1 MRILAGVAGTL
12 AVALGAWL
20 VASAQE
26 SAGTDHAG
34 TPLTPQAFLQEN
46 CLKCHNE
53 EASTAMALFS
63 GLYLDRVDVDDVS
76 QEPVVWEEVVVKLRT
91 GMMPPSSEPRPDP
104 AAELKF
110 LEYLESELD
119 AAARA
124 NLNPGR
130 PALHRLN
137 RTEYANAIREL
148 LALDVDAE
156 TLLPVDDASFGF
168 DNIAGSLGV
177 SPVLIERYADAAG
190 KISRLAI
197 GDPAMT
203 PELATHYVPNFLM
216 QGEHIE
222 GLPLG
227 TRGGIRVEHFF
238 PLDAEY
244 VLTVDLMSAVNG
256 IHIGNGV
263 PNEQLEVT
271 LDGERIALFDISK
284 APPEPPAPEE
294 EEASDAEEG
303 DEAAA
308 EEAAEEAAAESAPVE
323 EAIEQVAEAAET
335 DTQEPSEEDAP
346 QAEEDMEKEGEKW
359 EVRVPVAAGPHV
371 LTAAFIKKNHA
382 PIEDIIQQSS
392 NTLLDPLF
400 NGTPDVTLL
409 AHVGSLNVDGPYD
422 TTGTGDT
429 PSRRKVFVCRPQQA
443 SQEEQCAR
451 QILTTLASRAYRQPV
466 GTEHVSVLMGFF
478 EEGRARG
485 GFDKG
490 IEVALQR
497 ILSSP
502 QFIFRFERD
511 PRGVDPDEAYR
522 LSDLELASRLAFFLW
537 SSIPDD
543 ELLELATR
551 DRLSRPAVLR
561 EQVERMLDDPRSSAL
576 TENFAGQWLY
586 LRNLDIKDAS
596 TYLFPDFDDNLRN
609 SFRRETELLFEHV
622 MREDRSVLEL
632 LTADYTFVNERL
644 AKHYG
649 IEGVYGSRFRRVEVD
664 DPRRQGILGHGS
676 VLLVTS
682 QPNRTS
688 PVTRGVWV
696 LENILGAHV
705 PSPPPVPIPALEE
718 AAGDTDFE
726 SLSVRGLMELHRSK
740 PFCEGCHKIMDPVGL
755 AMENYD
761 VIGRW
766 RTHDGG
772 TPIDASA
779 RLVDGTEID
788 GPVELRRAL
797 LNYSEQ
803 IMRNMT
809 DKLLTYAIGRG
820 TEYYDAPVVRSIV
833 RDAAAE
839 DYSFSSIV
847 MGIVTSEPFLM
858 RAPESLA
865 DTAVAA
871 RE

>member
-1 MRILAGVAGTL
+1 MLAGVAGTL

-20 VASAQE
+20 AASAQE
-26 SAGTDHAG
+26 SAGTRQAT
-34 TPLTPQAFLQEN
+34 TPFTPQIFLEEN
-46 CLKCHNE
+46 CLECHNE
-53 EASTAMALFS
+53 QASTAMALFS
-63 GLYLDRVDVDDVS
+63 GLYLDRVDVSDVS
-76 QEPVVWEEVVVKLRT
+76 QDPVVWEEVVVKLRT

-104 AAELKF
+104 AAQHRF
-110 LEYLESELD
+110 LEYLESGLD
-119 AAARA
+119 AAART

-137 RTEYANAIREL
+137 RTEYSNAIREL

-190 KISRLAI
+190 KISRLGI

-222 GLPLG
+222 GLPFG

-244 VLTVDLMSAVNG
+244 LLTVDLMSAVNG

-271 LDGERIALFDISK
+271 LDGERIALFDISR
-284 APPEPPAPEE
+284 PLPPPAE
-294 EEASDAEEG
+294 EEAEPEAEEG
-303 DEAAA
+303 DEAVA
-308 EEAAEEAAAESAPVE
+308 EEV
-323 EAIEQVAEAAET
+323 VAEDAET
-335 DTQEPSEEDAP
+335 DAQEPAEEEAP
-346 QAEEDMEKEGEKW
+346 QAAEDMEKEGEKW
-359 EVRVPVAAGPHV
+359 EVRVPVMAGPHV

-409 AHVGSLNVDGPYD
+409 AHVGSVTVDGPYNA
-422 TTGTGDT
+422 TGAGDT
-429 PSRRKVFVCRPQQA
+429 PSRRKVFVCRPQQP
-443 SQEEQCAR
+443 SEEEECAR
-451 QILTTLASRAYRQPV
+451 QILSTLAYRAYRRPV
-466 GTEHVSVLMGFF
+466 GTEHMSVLMGFF

-490 IEVALQR
+490 IEVAMQR

-511 PRGVDPDEAYR
+511 PRGVDPDESYR
-522 LSDLELASRLAFFLW
+522 ISDLELASRLAFFLW

-543 ELLELATR
+543 ELLDLATR
-551 DRLSRPAVLR
+551 NRLSRPAVLR

-596 TYLFPDFDDNLRN
+596 TYLFPDFDDNLRD
-609 SFRRETELLFEHV
+609 SFRRETELLFEDV
-622 MREDRSVLEL
+622 MRADRSILDL
-632 LTADYTFVNERL
+632 LTADYTFVNDRL

-649 IEGVYGSRFRRVEVD
+649 IEGVYGSQFRRVQVD
-664 DPRRQGILGHGS
+664 DERRRGVLGHGS

-726 SLSVRGLMELHRSK
+726 SLSVRELMESHRSK

-766 RTHDGG
+766 RTHDGD
-772 TPIDASA
+772 TPIDATA

-788 GPVELRRAL
+788 GPVELREAL
-797 LNYSEQ
+797 LKYSDQ
-803 IMRNMT
+803 IVRNVT

-833 RDAAAE
+833 RDAAA
-839 DYSFSSIV
+839 DNYSFSSIV

-858 RAPESLA
+858 RAPEPLA
-865 DTAVAA
+865 DAAVAA

>member
-1 MRILAGVAGTL
+1 
-12 AVALGAWL
+12 
-20 VASAQE
+20 
-26 SAGTDHAG
+26 
-34 TPLTPQAFLQEN
+34 
-46 CLKCHNE
+46 
-53 EASTAMALFS
+53 
-63 GLYLDRVDVDDVS
+63 
-76 QEPVVWEEVVVKLRT
+76 
-91 GMMPPSSEPRPDP
+91 
-104 AAELKF
+104 
-110 LEYLESELD
+110 
-119 AAARA
+119 
-124 NLNPGR
+124 
-130 PALHRLN
+130 LN

-148 LALDVDAE
+148 LALDVDTA
-156 TLLPVDDASFGF
+156 TLLPADDASYGF

-177 SPVLIERYADAAG
+177 SPVLIESYAEAAG
-190 KISRLAI
+190 RISRLAV
-197 GDPAMT
+197 GDPTMT

-222 GLPLG
+222 GLPFG

-244 VLTVDLMSAVNG
+244 LLTVDLMSAVNG

-271 LDGERIALFDISK
+271 LDGERIALFDISR
-284 APPEPPAPEE
+284 PLPPPAE
-294 EEASDAEEG
+294 EEAEPEAEEG
-303 DEAAA
+303 DEAVA
-308 EEAAEEAAAESAPVE
+308 EEV
-323 EAIEQVAEAAET
+323 VAEDAET
-335 DTQEPSEEDAP
+335 DAQEPAEEEAP
-346 QAEEDMEKEGEKW
+346 QAAEDMEKEGEKW
-359 EVRVPVAAGPHV
+359 EVRVPVMAGPHV

-409 AHVGSLNVDGPYD
+409 AHVGSVTVDGPYNA
-422 TTGTGDT
+422 TGAGDT
-429 PSRRKVFVCRPQQA
+429 PSRRKVFVCRPQQP
-443 SQEEQCAR
+443 SEEEECAR
-451 QILTTLASRAYRQPV
+451 QILSTLAYRAYRRPV
-466 GTEHVSVLMGFF
+466 GTEHMSVLMGFF

-490 IEVALQR
+490 IEVAMQR

-522 LSDLELASRLAFFLW
+522 ISDLELASRLAFFLW

-543 ELLELATR
+543 ELLDLATR
-551 DRLSRPAVLR
+551 NRLSRPAVLR

-596 TYLFPDFDDNLRN
+596 TYLFPDFDDNLRD
-609 SFRRETELLFEHV
+609 SFRRETELLFEDV
-622 MREDRSVLEL
+622 MRADRSILDL
-632 LTADYTFVNERL
+632 LTADYTFVNDRL

-649 IEGVYGSRFRRVEVD
+649 IEGVYGSQFRRVQVD
-664 DPRRQGILGHGS
+664 DERRRGVLGHGS

-726 SLSVRGLMELHRSK
+726 SLSVRELMESHRSK

-766 RTHDGG
+766 RTHDGD
-772 TPIDASA
+772 TPIDATA

-788 GPVELRRAL
+788 GPVELREAL
-797 LNYSEQ
+797 LKYSDQ
-803 IMRNMT
+803 IVRNVT

-833 RDAAAE
+833 RDAAA
-839 DYSFSSIV
+839 DNYSFSSIV

-858 RAPESLA
+858 RAPEPLA
-865 DTAVAA
+865 DAAVAA

>member
-1 MRILAGVAGTL
+1 MLAGVAGTL

-20 VASAQE
+20 AASAQE
-26 SAGTDHAG
+26 SAGTRQAT
-34 TPLTPQAFLQEN
+34 TPFTPQIFLEEN
-46 CLKCHNE
+46 CLECHNE
-53 EASTAMALFS
+53 QASTAMALFS
-63 GLYLDRVDVDDVS
+63 GLYLDRVDVSDVS
-76 QEPVVWEEVVVKLRT
+76 QDPVVWEEVVVKLRT

-104 AAELKF
+104 AAQHRF
-110 LEYLESELD
+110 LEYLESGLD
-119 AAARA
+119 AAART

-137 RTEYANAIREL
+137 RTEYSNAIREL

-190 KISRLAI
+190 KISRLGI

-222 GLPLG
+222 GLPFG

-244 VLTVDLMSAVNG
+244 LLTVDLMSAVNG

-271 LDGERIALFDISK
+271 LDGERIALFDISR
-284 APPEPPAPEE
+284 PLPPPAE
-294 EEASDAEEG
+294 EEAEPEAEEG
-303 DEAAA
+303 DEAVA
-308 EEAAEEAAAESAPVE
+308 EEV
-323 EAIEQVAEAAET
+323 VAEDAET
-335 DTQEPSEEDAP
+335 DAQEPAEEEAP
-346 QAEEDMEKEGEKW
+346 QAAEDMEKEGEKW
-359 EVRVPVAAGPHV
+359 EVRVPVMAGPHV

-409 AHVGSLNVDGPYD
+409 AHVGSVTVDGPYNA
-422 TTGTGDT
+422 TGAGDT
-429 PSRRKVFVCRPQQA
+429 PSRRKVFVCRPQQP
-443 SQEEQCAR
+443 SEEEECAR
-451 QILTTLASRAYRQPV
+451 QILSTLAYRAYRRPV
-466 GTEHVSVLMGFF
+466 GTEHMSVLMGFF

-490 IEVALQR
+490 IEVAMQR

-522 LSDLELASRLAFFLW
+522 ISDLELASRLAFFLW

-543 ELLELATR
+543 ELLDLATR
-551 DRLSRPAVLR
+551 NRLSRPAVLR

-596 TYLFPDFDDNLRN
+596 TYLFPDFDDNLRD
-609 SFRRETELLFEHV
+609 SFRRETELLFEDV
-622 MREDRSVLEL
+622 MRADRSILDL
-632 LTADYTFVNERL
+632 LTADYTFVNDRL

-649 IEGVYGSRFRRVEVD
+649 IEGVYGSQFRRVQVD
-664 DPRRQGILGHGS
+664 DERRRGVLGHGS

-726 SLSVRGLMELHRSK
+726 SLSVRELMESHRSK

-766 RTHDGG
+766 RTHDGD
-772 TPIDASA
+772 TPIDATA

-788 GPVELRRAL
+788 GPVELREAL
-797 LNYSEQ
+797 LKYSDQ
-803 IMRNMT
+803 IVRNVT

-833 RDAAAE
+833 RDAAA
-839 DYSFSSIV
+839 DNYSFSSIV

-858 RAPESLA
+858 RAPEPLA
-865 DTAVAA
+865 DAAVAA

>member
-1 MRILAGVAGTL
+1 MRRLAGVAGTV
-12 AVALGAWL
+12 AVALGAWP

-26 SAGTDHAG
+26 SPDTHQASARF
-34 TPLTPQAFLQEN
+34 TPRAFLEEN
-46 CLKCHNE
+46 CLECHNE

-63 GLYLDRVDVDDVS
+63 GLYLDRVDVTDVG

-104 AAELKF
+104 GQEREF

-119 AAARA
+119 TAARA

-177 SPVLIERYADAAG
+177 SPVLIERYAEAAG

-197 GDPAMT
+197 GDPALT
-203 PELATHYVPNFLM
+203 PELAMHYVPNFLM

-284 APPEPPAPEE
+284 PPPAPPAAEE
-294 EEASDAEEG
+294 EEDAP
-303 DEAAA
+303 EA
-308 EEAAEEAAAESAPVE
+308 
-323 EAIEQVAEAAET
+323 
-335 DTQEPSEEDAP
+335 DTREPSEEDAP
-346 QAEEDMEKEGEKW
+346 PAAENMEKEGEKW
-359 EVRVPVAAGPHV
+359 EVRVPVTAGPHV

-400 NGTPDVTLL
+400 NGTPEVTLI
-409 AHVGSLNVDGPYD
+409 AHVGSLTVDGPYNA
-422 TTGTGDT
+422 TGPGDT

-443 SQEEQCAR
+443 SQEEECAR

-478 EEGRARG
+478 EEGRTRG

-490 IEVALQR
+490 VEVSLQR
-497 ILSSP
+497 ILASP

-511 PRGVDPDEAYR
+511 PRRVDPDEAYR
-522 LSDLELASRLAFFLW
+522 ISDLELASRLAFFLW

-561 EQVERMLDDPRSSAL
+561 EQVERMLADPRSSAL
-576 TENFAGQWLY
+576 TQNFAGQWLY

-609 SFRRETELLFEHV
+609 SFRRETELLFENV
-622 MREDRSVLEL
+622 MREDRSILEL

-649 IEGVYGSRFRRVEVD
+649 IEGIYGSRFRRVEID

-726 SLSVRGLMELHRSK
+726 SLSVRELMELHRSK

-772 TPIDASA
+772 APIDASA

-788 GPVELRRAL
+788 GPVELRQAL
-797 LNYSEQ
+797 LKYSEQ
-803 IMRNMT
+803 IVRNIT

-839 DYSFSSIV
+839 DFSFSSIV

-865 DTAVAA
+865 DAAVAA